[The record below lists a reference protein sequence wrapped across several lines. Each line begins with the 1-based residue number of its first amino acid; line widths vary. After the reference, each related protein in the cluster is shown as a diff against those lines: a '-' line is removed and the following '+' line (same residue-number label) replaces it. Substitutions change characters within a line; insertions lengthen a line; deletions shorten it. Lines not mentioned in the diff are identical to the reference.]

1 MNNASSA
8 VDQTEQTEQRKMSR
22 LFAWVFICI
31 GIGTSIASLFDHAD
45 SLLSPW
51 DNYMVPV
58 TSALYFVTGL
68 IIYFRPK
75 WLTPAILLS
84 IIPTCIYEQG
94 VMFMAVH
101 YPSTASYYAAA
112 ASGAFFPLLYV
123 VLFITLPTGA
133 ARVSWINCAGFY
145 LQFFLNATLL
155 SELSPT
161 AERIGAEHILVQ
173 AMMAHP
179 AYIVALSYIVRLRE
193 RLHATQQEAHQNK
206 EKFLAMLSHEIRNL
220 LQTMVGAIDLLHLK
234 LKEPSEQR
242 NIDRLKKAAVQLQ
255 TYLKDISELTRLE
268 DPALLIQ
275 NSRFDLAQLLNNIRD
290 EWLPQAE
297 SRSLQFTVRIQGRGE
312 EQSLFIDADEARIR
326 QIVSNLVSNA
336 LKYTTEGSVTIA
348 ASVSSDRP
356 NCTTIAVTD
365 TGIGMEEKYLD
376 KIFQPYIRLE
386 NAKRTRSE
394 GSGLGLSIVQ
404 RLVTS
409 IGGSLRVESQL
420 NQGSRFEV
428 TVPGL
433 VAQTAH

>member
-1 MNNASSA
+1 
-8 VDQTEQTEQRKMSR
+8 
-22 LFAWVFICI
+22 
-31 GIGTSIASLFDHAD
+31 
-45 SLLSPW
+45 
-51 DNYMVPV
+51 
-58 TSALYFVTGL
+58 
-68 IIYFRPK
+68 
-75 WLTPAILLS
+75 
-84 IIPTCIYEQG
+84 
-94 VMFMAVH
+94 
-101 YPSTASYYAAA
+101 
-112 ASGAFFPLLYV
+112 
-123 VLFITLPTGA
+123 
-133 ARVSWINCAGFY
+133 
-145 LQFFLNATLL
+145 
-155 SELSPT
+155 
-161 AERIGAEHILVQ
+161 
-173 AMMAHP
+173 MAHP

-193 RLHATQQEAHQNK
+193 RLHATQQESHQNK
-206 EKFLAMLSHEIRNL
+206 EKFLAMLTHEIRNL

-255 TYLKDISELTRLE
+255 AYLKDINELTKLE
-268 DPALLIQ
+268 DPALRIQ

-297 SRSLQFTVRIQGRGE
+297 NRGLQFTVRIQGRGE
-312 EQSLFIDADEARIR
+312 EQSLFIDSDGARLR

-336 LKYTTEGSVTIA
+336 LKYTTEGSVTIT

-356 NCTTIAVTD
+356 NCATIEVID
-365 TGIGMEEKYLD
+365 TGIGIEEKYLD
-376 KIFQPYIRLE
+376 RIFLPYIRLE

-420 NQGSRFEV
+420 NIGSRFEV

>member
-1 MNNASSA
+1 MNNASSE
-8 VDQTEQTEQRKMSR
+8 VDQTGQIEQRKLEKFFSTT
-22 LFAWVFICI
+22 FIV
-31 GIGTSIASLFDHAD
+31 GGVGASIASLFD
-45 SLLSPW
+45 SNSGLFTPW
-51 DNYMVPV
+51 DDFCTPI
-58 TSALYFVTGL
+58 TSFLYFVTGL

-75 WLTPAILLS
+75 WLTAAVLLS
-84 IIPTCIYEQG
+84 MIPTMIYQQG
-94 VMFMAVH
+94 VFYMGMHHPGA
-101 YPSTASYYAAA
+101 ASYYSA
-112 ASGAFFPLLYV
+112 ASSGPFFPLLYV
-123 VLFITLPTGA
+123 VLFIVLPKGA
-133 ARVSWINCAGFY
+133 ARLSWINCAGFY
-145 LQFFLNATLL
+145 LQFILNNFWFSGLSSVEGEHLL
-155 SELSPT
+155 VE
-161 AERIGAEHILVQ
+161 V
-173 AMMAHP
+173 MMAHP
-179 AYIVALSYIVRLRE
+179 VYILALSYIVRLRE
-193 RLHATQQEAHQNK
+193 RLYATQQEAHQNK

-242 NIDRLKKAAVQLQ
+242 NIVRLQKAATQLQ
-255 TYLKDISELTRLE
+255 TYLKDINELTQLE
-268 DPALLIQ
+268 DPALRVK
-275 NSRFDLAQLLNNIRD
+275 NSRIVLAQLLNDIRD

-297 SRSLQFTVRIQGRGE
+297 SRELQLAVCIQGRGE
-312 EQSLFIDADEARIR
+312 EQSLLIDSDGARLR

-356 NCTTIAVTD
+356 NCATIEVID
-365 TGIGMEEKYLD
+365 TGIGIEEKYLD
-376 KIFQPYIRLE
+376 RIFLPYIRLE

-420 NQGSRFEV
+420 NIGSRFEV